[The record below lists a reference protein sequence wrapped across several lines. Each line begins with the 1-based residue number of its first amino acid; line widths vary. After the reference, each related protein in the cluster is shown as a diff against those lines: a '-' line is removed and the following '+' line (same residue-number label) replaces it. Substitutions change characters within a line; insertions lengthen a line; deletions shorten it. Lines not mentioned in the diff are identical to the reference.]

1 LTSTF
6 APAIAADGSLY
17 FMHPAPDPKRFQLFR
32 AQFANGTYSEPQA
45 LPFSD
50 DSTTNVDPAVAPD
63 ESFMVFGSGRA
74 PAKNMD
80 LFIVFRKKGVWGT
93 PIHMGDIV
101 NSPGSDAEARLT
113 SIASQVTGDLTALSR
128 PAPSGRDGAFL
139 GRDLAASL
147 GVQPGELVRLII
159 ARPNVSPLLTVPRS
173 REFEVLGTFETG
185 FYEYDTT
192 RIYVG
197 LEQLRRF
204 MGLGPGMATAVEA
217 RIRDPRRLSQVAAA
231 IQGRLG
237 QEYYV
242 NDLVRMNRTFFS
254 ALRLEKL
261 AMSISIGL
269 IILVAALNIVS
280 ILVLMVMEK
289 VRDIGVLAAMGA
301 SAGAI
306 RRIFALQG
314 LIIAGVGTLT
324 GAVLGVVLAWSL
336 DRWRLVSLP
345 ADVYFIPYVPF
356 RVRPLDVAAVVATAP
371 RVAAQVSVKV
381 LLAPA
386 TTLTIGALVA
396 STRIG
401 LARRIYILS
410 TAALMTFLVGVSRV
424 VLGVHW
430 ATDVLG
436 GWAFGA
442 AWAMVWLLL
451 ARRLRSAAQ
460 GVATAHRPH

>member
-1 LTSTF
+1 MGFPLFVARRYLLASRKQAVVFVISMISIIGVIVGVAALVVVLALMTGFQEQIQSKILGANAHLTILS
-6 APAIAADGSLY
+6 GW
-17 FMHPAPDPKRFQLFR
+17 
-32 AQFANGTYSEPQA
+32 
-45 LPFSD
+45 
-50 DSTTNVDPAVAPD
+50 
-63 ESFMVFGSGRA
+63 SGRPIGDGAAAAALVAAFPEIADAA
-74 PAKNMD
+74 PVVYEKGMASSALNAAGAAV
-80 LFIVFRKKGVWGT
+80 LIKGVE
-93 PIHMGDIV
+93 PL
-101 NSPGSDAEARLT
+101 AEARLT

-128 PAPSGRDGAFL
+128 PGASGRDGAFL

-147 GVQPGELVRLII
+147 GVQPGEVVRLII

-197 LEQLRRF
+197 LEPLRRF
-204 MGLGPGMATAVEA
+204 MGLGPDMATAVEA

-237 QEYYV
+237 REFYV

-356 RVRPLDVAAVVATAP
+356 RVRPLDVAAVVAVTFA
-371 RVAAQVSVKV
+371 VSF
-381 LLAPA
+381 L
-386 TTLTIGALVA
+386 
-396 STRIG
+396 
-401 LARRIYILS
+401 
-410 TAALMTFLVGVSRV
+410 AALYP
-424 VLGVHW
+424 
-430 ATDVLG
+430 
-436 GWAFGA
+436 
-442 AWAMVWLLL
+442 AWRASQLDPSE
-451 ARRLRSAAQ
+451 ALRYE
-460 GVATAHRPH
+460 